1 VSDSVRA
8 AVQGRLGLRQAGEA
22 SADAVVRGSISRY
35 EPDLPVAFTSNTNNS
50 TNPVT
55 VNSRLVQVTVSVE
68 IVSKD
73 GKTLWSRQGMTI
85 DGNYEPGKETEQ
97 VARGRAL
104 SKLVTNIVDGAQS
117 QW

>member
-1 VSDSVRA
+1 MRA

-35 EPDLPVAFTSNTNNS
+35 DPDVPVAFTGGNNS
-50 TNPVT
+50 QVT
-55 VNSRLVQVTVSVE
+55 VTKRLVQVTVTVE
-68 IVSKD
+68 IVTRD
-73 GKTLWSRQGMTI
+73 GKSLWQRSGMTLEG
-85 DGNYEPGKETEQ
+85 DYEPGRDTEAL
-97 VARGRAL
+97 ARGRAL